1 MTLSPHPIPLPSGGP
16 PGERV
21 PLRLARAKCEKPCY
35 AGGRRQ
41 RPEFRLNGPPGI
53 VYVRAHRMPS
63 SIDRYIFRTTFG
75 AFLLILV
82 SLTGIIWI
90 THALREIDLITNQ
103 GQTILVFLGITGLL
117 IPILAQVIAP
127 IAFVIAVVYAID
139 KLNGDAE
146 LVVMN
151 AAGMSPWRL
160 FRPFLAAAVT
170 VGLLVGFI
178 SAYLSP
184 SLQRELRDRATR
196 VRTDLVTN
204 IVQPGRFLTIEGGL
218 TFHIRERQANGDLFG
233 VMIDDRRTPDAR
245 TTFLAE
251 RGSILKKDGG
261 TFLLLDNGNIQ
272 RLEKG
277 HVDPRIVLFDRYAFD
292 LSQFTSGRGPSG
304 APLPPR
310 ERYLW

>member
-1 MTLSPHPIPLPSGGP
+1 MGEAGLETAHLCRKDAHPATH
-16 PGERV
+16 V
-21 PLRLARAKCEKPCY
+21 T
-35 AGGRRQ
+35 GGRRQ

-75 AFLLILV
+75 AFLLILI
-82 SLTGIIWI
+82 SMTGIIWI

-178 SAYLSP
+178 SRSEERRVGKECRSRWSP
-184 SLQRELRDRATR
+184 Y
-196 VRTDLVTN
+196 
-204 IVQPGRFLTIEGGL
+204 
-218 TFHIRERQANGDLFG
+218 H
-233 VMIDDRRTPDAR
+233 
-245 TTFLAE
+245 
-251 RGSILKKDGG
+251 
-261 TFLLLDNGNIQ
+261 
-272 RLEKG
+272 
-277 HVDPRIVLFDRYAFD
+277 
-292 LSQFTSGRGPSG
+292 
-304 APLPPR
+304 
-310 ERYLW
+310 